1 MNRCIAMLLVFLM
14 GACSEKEQETV
25 SEKAN
30 TNTLVLVAVTNYPL
44 QYFVTRIAGDSVIT
58 YFPSIEGDPAY
69 WKPSNNELRTFQQ
82 ADLIVL
88 NGASYESWLPYVTL
102 PDDKM
107 VNTSYS
113 FSNQLI
119 EEDQALVHK
128 HGPKGE
134 HEHGVTAFT
143 TWLDLQQ
150 AIQQAAAVKDAL
162 IKVLPDKAGLFDKK
176 FTTLQKELLSL
187 DQRLRLIGDRLKHTP
202 FLFSHPV
209 YQYLQR
215 RYGFSGHALHWEP
228 DIMPDEAQWQDLKQ
242 VNGELK
248 ARWMIWEDQPLTNI
262 TRRLEALNIHSV
274 VFNPASNRSE
284 NEKQDFIAVMN
295 ANIAKLSAIGRNH
308 LEAGK

>member
-1 MNRCIAMLLVFLM
+1 VF
-14 GACSEKEQETV
+14 
-25 SEKAN
+25 
-30 TNTLVLVAVTNYPL
+30 VAVTNYPL
-44 QYFVTRIAGDSVIT
+44 QYFVTRIAGDSVVA
-58 YFPSIEGDPAY
+58 YFSEIEGDPVF
-69 WKPSNNELRTFQQ
+69 WKPSSKELQTFQQ

-102 PDDKM
+102 PEDKM

-119 EEDQALVHK
+119 REDQALVHK
-128 HGPKGE
+128 HGPEGE

-150 AIQQAAAVKDAL
+150 AIRQAAAVKDAL
-162 IKVLPDKAGLFDKK
+162 IKVLPDKAGLFDKN

-187 DQRLRLIGDRLKHTP
+187 DQRLRSIGDRLQHTP
-202 FLFSHPV
+202 LLFSHPV
-209 YQYLQR
+209 YQYFQR
-215 RYGFSGHALHWEP
+215 RYGFSGHSLHWEP
-228 DIMPDEAQWQDLKQ
+228 DSMPNERQWQELAQ
-242 VNGELK
+242 LNRELK
-248 ARWMIWEDQPLTNI
+248 AQWMIWEDQPLTDI

-274 VFNPASNRSE
+274 VFNPASNRKG

-295 ANIAKLSAIGRNH
+295 TNVANLSAIGRNS

>member
-1 MNRCIAMLLVFLM
+1 MKRYIAILLVLLM

-25 SEKAN
+25 SEKTN
-30 TNTLVLVAVTNYPL
+30 TNASVLVAVTNYPL

-58 YFPSIEGDPAY
+58 YFPGIEGDPAF
-69 WKPSNNELRTFQQ
+69 WKPSSNELQTLQQ

-102 PDDKM
+102 PEGKM

-119 EEDQALVHK
+119 REDKAFAHK

-162 IKVLPDKAGLFDKK
+162 IKVLPDKAGLLNKN

-187 DQRLRLIGDRLKHTP
+187 DQRLRSIGDRLQHTP
-202 FLFSHPV
+202 LLFSHPV

-228 DIMPDEAQWQDLKQ
+228 DIMPDEAQWQELKQ

-248 ARWMIWEDQPLTNI
+248 AQWMIWEDQPSTDI
-262 TRRLEALNIHSV
+262 TRRLEALSIHSV
-274 VFNPASNRSE
+274 VFNPTSNHTE
-284 NEKQDFIAVMN
+284 NEEQDFIAVMN
-295 ANIAKLSAIGRNH
+295 ANVANLSAIGRNN
-308 LEAGK
+308 LKAGK